1 MFGKHDDDET
11 PTPDAA
17 SDPVIDA
24 EEDDECP
31 PEVDDEEEEGEG
43 DPEPAPVPCPE
54 EEEGGEEEEE
64 KKEEEKV
71 VCDDGIIDLDAIAA
85 SCGLRNGCDDYFE
98 SRRPRKN
105 SKNYYNDCDDAVD
118 NLYDDFN

>member
-1 MFGKHDDDET
+1 MFGEHDDDET

-17 SDPVIDA
+17 SDPVDDA
-24 EEDDECP
+24 KEDDECP
-31 PEVDDEEEEGEG
+31 PEVNDEEG
-43 DPEPAPVPCPE
+43 DPEPEPVPCPE
-54 EEEGGEEEEE
+54 EKEGGEEEEE
-64 KKEEEKV
+64 KKEDKEV
-71 VCDDGIIDLDAIAA
+71 VCDDSDIDLDAIAA

-98 SRRPRKN
+98 SRRPTKN